1 MIEENYIPIFD
12 DDDHH
17 LCGCN
22 SSIHLRILVTV
33 NLQAKLIHY

>member
-12 DDDHH
+12 DDDH

-22 SSIHLRILVTV
+22 SSFAYISNGQVEC
-33 NLQAKLIHY
+33 